1 MEFVDKWLTI
11 TGNRSETPRFLSK
24 TGKSY
29 VNRMS
34 TKKSTCFHGKNVN
47 KHVDNVDNFV
57 EKYYPQPVDSG
68 IQGGKQAENKQ
79 KRGEREHWG

>member
-11 TGNRSETPRFLSK
+11 TGSRSETPRFLSK

-34 TKKSTCFHGKNVN
+34 TKKSTCFHEKNVN
-47 KHVDNVDNFV
+47 KHVDNVDN
-57 EKYYPQPVDSG
+57 YCPSRDSP
-68 IQGGKQAENKQ
+68 IFTTSPAPIVINKSPGWQ
-79 KRGEREHWG
+79 C